1 MNGYSI
7 LSLLSFIIYIHLGIE
22 IYRNNMKA
30 KENKLFLALCISF
43 AIWSFGYTFIYPS
56 HNDDMRN
63 FWYKISAF
71 GWCTYSS
78 IILHFVLTKYGHG
91 IMEKYRWLIFIIYCP
106 SIALLLMRIT
116 LFKSNKVSLFI
127 YNSFTLMDGIY
138 YVGYTVLTMLIV
150 INNLK
155 HNHSNRERRE
165 MTILIKSGFISFILG
180 FINQTL
186 LPFFGYYSIPP
197 IAQIL
202 SLIWVCGI
210 WYSVKIYSFM
220 DIKKLVTTEAILNKL
235 NDMIVVIDYNGYI
248 ISMNEAVL
256 KISQYK
262 EEQIVGQKISSLLEN
277 LKINHEDII
286 RSAEISYLDND
297 ELFLLTKGKDK
308 IPLSI
313 SISRIKDT
321 FGEVVGLVI
330 VGQDIRLVKKLQ
342 LEIEENQRV
351 QEELSYL
358 SFHDSL
364 TGLHNRSSFENRMKY
379 LEEKGGHNC
388 GIIICD
394 LDGLKLVNDTLG
406 HKEGDE
412 LIMSAARVISK
423 SLKDNWIAARI
434 GGDEFAIILEETSE
448 EDIKKIY
455 KAMTMDIIEH
465 NKTTETIPLSVSIG
479 FAVSSNKTNSMKDIF
494 KEADNNMY
502 REKLMQSQKTKDAI
516 VKALIK
522 ALLAKDFI
530 TEGHADRVYKLME
543 LLSSEID
550 IPKYKYDNLWLFAQF
565 HDIGKVGIPDSI
577 LFKPHTLNV
586 DEYYELK
593 RHCEIG
599 YRIARSS
606 PELEPIA
613 DFILKHHEW
622 WDGSGYPLGIK
633 GDEIPL
639 ECRVLA
645 IVDAFDV
652 MTTNR
657 PYRSALSIDEALEE
671 IKRGAGGQFDPII
684 ANKFVSIMKNI
695 NKLGA

>member
-1 MNGYSI
+1 
-7 LSLLSFIIYIHLGIE
+7 
-22 IYRNNMKA
+22 
-30 KENKLFLALCISF
+30 
-43 AIWSFGYTFIYPS
+43 
-56 HNDDMRN
+56 
-63 FWYKISAF
+63 
-71 GWCTYSS
+71 
-78 IILHFVLTKYGHG
+78 
-91 IMEKYRWLIFIIYCP
+91 
-106 SIALLLMRIT
+106 
-116 LFKSNKVSLFI
+116 
-127 YNSFTLMDGIY
+127 
-138 YVGYTVLTMLIV
+138 
-150 INNLK
+150 
-155 HNHSNRERRE
+155 
-165 MTILIKSGFISFILG
+165 
-180 FINQTL
+180 
-186 LPFFGYYSIPP
+186 
-197 IAQIL
+197 
-202 SLIWVCGI
+202 
-210 WYSVKIYSFM
+210 
-220 DIKKLVTTEAILNKL
+220 
-235 NDMIVVIDYNGYI
+235 
-248 ISMNEAVL
+248 
-256 KISQYK
+256 
-262 EEQIVGQKISSLLEN
+262 
-277 LKINHEDII
+277 
-286 RSAEISYLDND
+286 
-297 ELFLLTKGKDK
+297 
-308 IPLSI
+308 
-313 SISRIKDT
+313 
-321 FGEVVGLVI
+321 
-330 VGQDIRLVKKLQ
+330 
-342 LEIEENQRV
+342 
-351 QEELSYL
+351 
-358 SFHDSL
+358 
-364 TGLHNRSSFENRMKY
+364 
-379 LEEKGGHNC
+379 
-388 GIIICD
+388 
-394 LDGLKLVNDTLG
+394 
-406 HKEGDE
+406 
-412 LIMSAARVISK
+412 
-423 SLKDNWIAARI
+423 
-434 GGDEFAIILEETSE
+434 
-448 EDIKKIY
+448 
-455 KAMTMDIIEH
+455 
-465 NKTTETIPLSVSIG
+465 
-479 FAVSSNKTNSMKDIF
+479 MKDIF